1 MKIIRNVTEMSRYH
15 LECSGPLGL
24 VPTMG
29 SLHMGHISLIN
40 QGAADN
46 NSLVVSIFVNP
57 TQFGPSEDLENYP
70 SGIEA
75 DLALLEDLQVN
86 VAFLPTNE
94 DIYPTAFDTWVR
106 VGNIT
111 NVLEGKSRPDHFVGV
126 ATVVT
131 KLFNIIKPDRVYFGQ
146 KDAQQILVVK
156 RLIEDLNL
164 GIDLV
169 TMPTV
174 REPDGLAMSSR
185 NTYLNPL
192 DRDAASILFKAISL
206 AREQYSNGQ
215 RDANG
220 MRQSMRNLISSE
232 PRASIDYISISDEQS
247 LEELDKI
254 GNTALLSLAVY
265 IGQTRLIDNCILG

>member
-70 SGIEA
+70 RGIEA
-75 DLALLEDLQVN
+75 DLALLEDLHVN

-131 KLFNIIKPDRVYFGQ
+131 KLFNIVKPDRVYFGQ
-146 KDAQQILVVK
+146 KDAQQVLVVK

-185 NTYLNPL
+185 NTYLNPF
-192 DRDAASILFKAISL
+192 DRDAANILFKAISL
-206 AREQYSNGQ
+206 AREQYSKGQ
-215 RDANG
+215 RDAND
-220 MRQSMRNLISSE
+220 MRQSMINLISSE
-232 PRASIDYISISDEQS
+232 PRARIDYISISDEQS